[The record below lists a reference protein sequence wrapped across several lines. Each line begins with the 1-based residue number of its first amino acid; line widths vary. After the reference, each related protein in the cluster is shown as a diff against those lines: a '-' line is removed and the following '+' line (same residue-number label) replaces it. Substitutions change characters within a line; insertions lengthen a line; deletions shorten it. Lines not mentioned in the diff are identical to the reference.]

1 MFHMTEMASE
11 PRVSSASI
19 RPRSQRSMA
28 KEEKL
33 IDAVRK
39 FPCLWEAKH
48 LAHKEQWTRENAW
61 LEVVKVM
68 NANIGASDTP
78 FTIEEYQKKW
88 KSLRDRFVR
97 ERKLV
102 TNWMSGDPGPESRP
116 ETPLDDSISS
126 VSEGDHSQISE
137 KRCKRKSEID
147 YDEVLLNR
155 LKQIDERRAQR
166 DNARN
171 KELDEEDHFAS
182 TVASSLRRLAP
193 NQRSLC
199 KLQIQQLL
207 HNFEFPPDVLM
218 PSGHMNS
225 QPGNSFYNFP

>member
-1 MFHMTEMASE
+1 MIQCIAIIPDFNT
-11 PRVSSASI
+11 
-19 RPRSQRSMA
+19 
-28 KEEKL
+28 
-33 IDAVRK
+33 
-39 FPCLWEAKH
+39 H
-48 LAHKEQWTRENAW
+48 LAEQKAIWRNLKDLVMWMKKISLPWHQKGDRQMFSYKTIFHIDRYHILSSTEN
-61 LEVVKVM
+61 
-68 NANIGASDTP
+68 T
-78 FTIEEYQKKW
+78 
-88 KSLRDRFVR
+88 
-97 ERKLV
+97 
-102 TNWMSGDPGPESRP
+102 PGPESRP

-207 HNFEFPPDVLM
+207 HNFEFPPDVPM
-218 PSGHMNS
+218 HSGHMNS
-225 QPGNSFYNFP
+225 QPGNSFYNFL